1 MGQPRKHD
9 DSSSPST
16 AEGQALRSSE
26 GEGSATEAESSKR
39 PLTPTNAKET
49 DDSDRLHQS
58 TTSGE
63 TTPSRSTSRSHTK
76 SSDSSLSSTSAQ
88 SPLETDR
95 HQPQRRRRVSVP
107 SGLRRQD
114 EDEGDASSTT
124 DQLVGG
130 GDGDDLNQGSGT
142 SSSAQNTS
150 SEDPPLQ
157 QPGGKNRRPS
167 ATSRLLDS
175 MSQSLSSLQAHSP
188 KPRRKNS
195 LRDIIGGGQNSFS
208 NLSATDS
215 PAKQQKK
222 SIGAASSG
230 ETPTAS
236 PSRRVRLIPPAEY
249 FLRSHSL
256 ASIETLDSHNSLA
269 AAEKEERKQRKA
281 LEKQRSES
289 ELPQQL
295 PLSPDLDTEE
305 NSSKSLKLTKR
316 QGSERT
322 AKTAIIGSTLSMTY
336 VHNDGEDDGDDG
348 KINDDAR
355 PLKNS
360 LDRGDEDHQ
369 SYWTEA
375 AVFKEVNPSNQSDA
389 GSNSIDV
396 IRSTGATGSIDDM
409 ILDTLDEDEN
419 EDDDIEDLKGDN
431 QGNSAEKFPAE
442 KVEEDEPLSAWHS
455 FLINVTTF
463 RDFCG
468 ELVNN
473 PYVQIGIIILILVNA
488 IMMGIATFGFVDN
501 NPPVARG
508 FELADRAFLI
518 IFTVEL
524 GLQFI
529 YRGLSLFVDGWL
541 LFDLIIVVLSW
552 SLESLQIVRA
562 FRVFRAFRLITR
574 LEVLKNLV
582 LALFAVAPSM
592 GAIIALLCLILYIYA
607 VLCTEMFRSLYAEGY
622 TELDY
627 FGRLDNSL
635 FTLFQMVTLE
645 WADICRQVMVRYYW
659 IGYFVFTSFLV
670 FTSFILYSL
679 IIAVVCDSVNVTEHQ
694 EEMEAH
700 VQEKEESRQRI
711 YALEQRVSDLT
722 QQQLIILESL
732 QTSLRQLETKPIIA
746 PDSIS
751 GGSSDGGLRDNNILV
766 FEGEDGSGKHY
777 VPNGMDSTDLTKGS
791 SADETR
797 GRHQRSKGSDRSTGS
812 SSDEGKSRAR
822 PNRRSDS
829 HAVS

>member
-1 MGQPRKHD
+1 
-9 DSSSPST
+9 
-16 AEGQALRSSE
+16 
-26 GEGSATEAESSKR
+26 
-39 PLTPTNAKET
+39 
-49 DDSDRLHQS
+49 
-58 TTSGE
+58 
-63 TTPSRSTSRSHTK
+63 
-76 SSDSSLSSTSAQ
+76 
-88 SPLETDR
+88 
-95 HQPQRRRRVSVP
+95 
-107 SGLRRQD
+107 
-114 EDEGDASSTT
+114 
-124 DQLVGG
+124 
-130 GDGDDLNQGSGT
+130 
-142 SSSAQNTS
+142 
-150 SEDPPLQ
+150 
-157 QPGGKNRRPS
+157 
-167 ATSRLLDS
+167 
-175 MSQSLSSLQAHSP
+175 
-188 KPRRKNS
+188 
-195 LRDIIGGGQNSFS
+195 
-208 NLSATDS
+208 
-215 PAKQQKK
+215 
-222 SIGAASSG
+222 
-230 ETPTAS
+230 
-236 PSRRVRLIPPAEY
+236 
-249 FLRSHSL
+249 
-256 ASIETLDSHNSLA
+256 
-269 AAEKEERKQRKA
+269 
-281 LEKQRSES
+281 
-289 ELPQQL
+289 
-295 PLSPDLDTEE
+295 
-305 NSSKSLKLTKR
+305 
-316 QGSERT
+316 
-322 AKTAIIGSTLSMTY
+322 
-336 VHNDGEDDGDDG
+336 
-348 KINDDAR
+348 
-355 PLKNS
+355 
-360 LDRGDEDHQ
+360 
-369 SYWTEA
+369 
-375 AVFKEVNPSNQSDA
+375 
-389 GSNSIDV
+389 
-396 IRSTGATGSIDDM
+396 
-409 ILDTLDEDEN
+409 
-419 EDDDIEDLKGDN
+419 
-431 QGNSAEKFPAE
+431 
-442 KVEEDEPLSAWHS
+442 
-455 FLINVTTF
+455 VTTF